1 MEIIDNKNILK
12 SYIGD
17 KQIVK
22 KIINGTVV
30 YGQPDFASY
39 YQIDKFNNYTI
50 VGSPT
55 IENGIVNNFSTSNY
69 LTLPAPD
76 LSTSNNW
83 EIATKVNIPRLTGS
97 YQVFFTGSA
106 NHQFVGVDITSS
118 GALLAAIGNSSGNG
132 WQVMESSN
140 TWKGTRKVIP
150 LNTDFWAKITFNGS
164 KYSIYY
170 SDDGENWEETIYYE
184 STQKIYHDPTNIL
197 SIGIGRMHD
206 AFVCSG
212 SIDLY
217 QTYIKIDGKYYF
229 NGNPNYGELSWCNP
243 NVYLQNSESSYIN
256 TGFSCDSTTD
266 MSACFTYLNNTVLDL
281 AGASS
286 FYFTKG
292 SSGYKLNFGDSSS
305 YTQLGNSTVFYPNLK
320 STAYYKGN
328 EIGLNG
334 LTSTIT
340 RGTDTNPIYLFR
352 KQSRSEKNWKGKV
365 YWFELSKN
373 NTVVQHL
380 VPVPKGLMIGSY
392 IVPENGMFDITT
404 QTFFANAGTGTFSYG
419 IDL

>member
-1 MEIIDNKNILK
+1 MQVIDNKNILK

-39 YQIDKFNNYTI
+39 YEIN
-50 VGSPT
+50 
-55 IENGIVNNFSTSNY
+55 EN
-69 LTLPAPD
+69 D
-76 LSTSNNW
+76 
-83 EIATKVNIPRLTGS
+83 
-97 YQVFFTGSA
+97 
-106 NHQFVGVDITSS
+106 
-118 GALLAAIGNSSGNG
+118 
-132 WQVMESSN
+132 
-140 TWKGTRKVIP
+140 
-150 LNTDFWAKITFNGS
+150 
-164 KYSIYY
+164 
-170 SDDGENWEETIYYE
+170 
-184 STQKIYHDPTNIL
+184 
-197 SIGIGRMHD
+197 
-206 AFVCSG
+206 
-212 SIDLY
+212 
-217 QTYIKIDGKYYF
+217 
-229 NGNPNYGELSWCNP
+229 ELVWCNP

-256 TGFSCDSTTD
+256 TGFSNDSTTD

-281 AGASS
+281 AGSSS

-292 SSGYKLNFGDSSS
+292 SSGYKLNFGNSSS

-320 STAYYKGN
+320 SIAYYKGN

-352 KQSRSEKNWKGKV
+352 RYSRSGKNWKGKV

-373 NTVVQHL
+373 NIVVQHL

-392 IVPENGMFDITT
+392 TVPENGMFDITT
-404 QTFFANAGTGTFSYG
+404 QTFFANVGTGTFSYG